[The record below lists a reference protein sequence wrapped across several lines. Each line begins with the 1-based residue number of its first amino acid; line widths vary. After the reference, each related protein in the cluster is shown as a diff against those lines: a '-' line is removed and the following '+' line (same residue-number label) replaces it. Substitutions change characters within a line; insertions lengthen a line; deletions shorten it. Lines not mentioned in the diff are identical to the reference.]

1 MKKPTAQVQSVEK
14 KTLVKVVRSRT
25 VKMVHG
31 ALFFPEDAPSMIPER
46 LMTRRL
52 RVTLKETKGSEAIEE
67 EARVAGATGVGG
79 SGAGAILTLGDA
91 EEEGLVE
98 FEKNYFY

>member
-67 EARVAGATGVGG
+67 EARVAGA
-79 SGAGAILTLGDA
+79 ILTLGDA

-98 FEKNYFY
+98 FDKNYFY